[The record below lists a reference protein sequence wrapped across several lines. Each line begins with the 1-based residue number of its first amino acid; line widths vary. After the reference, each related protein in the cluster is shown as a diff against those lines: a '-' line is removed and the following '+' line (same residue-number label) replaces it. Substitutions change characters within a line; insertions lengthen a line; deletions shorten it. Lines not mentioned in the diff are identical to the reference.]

1 VIPLISALKIN
12 VAFFLILSILIAT
25 LILPPDREIS
35 LANFASSHL
44 IGFAQVKLDGTE
56 NGIKSAIQARL
67 NDFWIKQKD
76 TLNDYLRPL
85 LYLIQTSQ
93 KNAISK
99 VLPYYGA
106 VLFYAT
112 NYSEKPLVIYV
123 VNSRVNQYLLKFLFL
138 PALSLSSDYLKKDF
152 QVVSQLEINKK
163 KYQIYRFNRY
173 LLMFYHNLCLI
184 SDTLVAFNY
193 ALTDTNR
200 VLPPNL
206 GGIKSLFDSRS
217 DLTFTLDNR
226 DKTYRLAQK
235 LIEARKLPFDSEIEI
250 ELYQTIMQKLKT
262 FSDSIITTEINADL
276 VNNDMIKG
284 SWLIQMH
291 SGNSAQKFTL
301 VVDGLHRL
309 ISQELASRDLL
320 YRVERKIIKNQIVSE
335 FEITGLSQLFQK
347 N

>member
-1 VIPLISALKIN
+1 MIPLISALKID

-35 LANFASSHL
+35 LTNFASSHL
-44 IGFAQVKLDGTE
+44 IGFARVKLDGTD
-56 NGIKSAIQARL
+56 NGIKSAIQVRL

-76 TLNDYLRPL
+76 TLNNFLRPL

-106 VLFYAT
+106 VLFYAA
-112 NYSEKPLVIYV
+112 NHSEKPLVIYV
-123 VNSRVNQYLLKFLFL
+123 INSRVNQYMLKFLFL
-138 PALSLSSDYLKKDF
+138 PALRLSADYLKNDF
-152 QVVSQLEINKK
+152 QVVSQLKINAK
-163 KYQIYRFNRY
+163 KYQIYHFDHY
-173 LLMFYHNLCLI
+173 LLLFYHNLCLV

-206 GGIKSLFDSRS
+206 VGMKSSSDSRS
-217 DLTFTLDNR
+217 DLTFILDNR
-226 DKTYRLAQK
+226 DKTCRLAQK
-235 LIEARKLPFDSEIEI
+235 LIEARKLSFDSEIEI
-250 ELYQTIMQKLKT
+250 ELYRTILQRLKT

-284 SWLIQMH
+284 KWLIQMH
-291 SGNSAQKFTL
+291 SENSARKFTL
-301 VVDGLHRL
+301 VVDGLHQL

-320 YRVERKIIKNQIVSE
+320 YRVERNNSKNQIISE
-335 FEITGLSQLFQK
+335 FEITGLKQLVQK